1 MYAGKMT
8 RFVSDGNTTETP
20 NLSVLP
26 VFYDSSANIFH
37 NYKTGQ
43 SGGKKTNSK
52 RTRVQECVDFK
63 ILLRSIETGNGHKLL
78 PHNVVQ
84 QTKQIAY

>member
-43 SGGKKTNSK
+43 SGKKIIIA
-52 RTRVQECVDFK
+52 REQECKSVLTSRFC
-63 ILLRSIETGNGHKLL
+63 
-78 PHNVVQ
+78 
-84 QTKQIAY
+84 